1 MARTIKFRL
10 FVTLGTTIATF
21 CMLLAGMAPASAAEH
36 ASVTTK
42 HTYHQ
47 PTHQRTI
54 DYVNLGDSYSA
65 GFGSGMPTATSIPG
79 CLQGTGASHVTKLDA
94 LRGINL
100 TANVACAGATTT
112 DIASM
117 AAFVAPQLAQ
127 AELVTLTL
135 GANDLDIRGL
145 VTACSRLGTDAACDQ
160 ALALGAMAIPA
171 VAASAHQTLRVIDQ
185 LTPGKIMVLGY
196 PRLFSISKWNQQLIT
211 SAHAAKLNKLGDM
224 LNAAI
229 RTATYGTHANYVS
242 VTRAFNGHGI
252 GARNSWIY
260 FNTANALDPF
270 NLHPTTTGYIDGYY
284 PAAKRQLRNWHLI
297 R

>member
-1 MARTIKFRL
+1 MARTKKFRI
-10 FVTLGTTIATF
+10 VTVFGTAAAAF
-21 CMLLAGMAPASAAEH
+21 CLLLAGIAPASAATS
-36 ASVTTK
+36 ASLTAK
-42 HTYHQ
+42 N
-47 PTHQRTI
+47 THQRTV

-65 GFGSGMPTATSIPG
+65 GYGSGMPTDTAIPG
-79 CLQGTGASHVTKLDA
+79 CLQGTGASHVTKVDA

-112 DIASM
+112 DIAGM

-145 VTACSRLGTDAACDQ
+145 VFACSTLGTDAACDQ
-160 ALALGAMAIPA
+160 ALALGKLAIPY
-171 VAASAHQTLRVIDQ
+171 VAASAHQTLSTVDQ
-185 LTPGKIMVLGY
+185 LTKGKIMVLGY
-196 PRLFSISKWNQQLIT
+196 PRLFTVSKWNQQLIT
-211 SAHAAKLNKLGDM
+211 AEHAAQLNKLGDM

-229 RTATYGTHANYVS
+229 RTATYGTHAKYVS
-242 VTRAFNGHGI
+242 VTRAFNHHGI

-260 FNTANALDPF
+260 FNAANPLDPF
-270 NLHPTTTGYIDGYY
+270 NLHPTTTGYVEGYY
-284 PAAKRQLRNWHLI
+284 PAVKQQLRSWHLV